1 MLSISI
7 FALVPILLPS
17 TRSTVLTIQ
26 KECISGKKSGLQSLQ
41 ERRARIVRIR
51 LQVHLGALPRRKG
64 RGECSEVSTSI
75 SVGDGAP
82 QLQVP
87 AARTDGDAS
96 RPPGDLPALGDDVPV
111 GEVVAGERERD
122 GLRLAGVQPYGVE
135 ALQVVR
141 RLVGGGGRRGVQLH
155 DLPMRGEH
163 SHP

>member
-1 MLSISI
+1 MRFLEEKGGENVQKQVQVLS
-7 FALVPILLPS
+7 
-17 TRSTVLTIQ
+17 
-26 KECISGKKSGLQSLQ
+26 
-41 ERRARIVRIR
+41 
-51 LQVHLGALPRRKG
+51 
-64 RGECSEVSTSI
+64 

-122 GLRLAGVQPYGVE
+122 RLGLARVQPDGVE

-155 DLPMRGEH
+155 DLPMRGEQ